1 MIRTTLLILVAATVS
16 TPAGSEELK
25 PELGRPA
32 PDGLVKSWNL
42 SVFPDGR
49 GLPQGSGSVAEG
61 KKIYN
66 QQCVACHAERGA
78 GGSGD
83 RLANA
88 EMGLT
93 EEYPQKTI
101 ANYWPYAT
109 TLFDFIRR
117 SMPMHNPG
125 SLNDDDVYALTAYL
139 LSLDGVIP
147 KDAIMNRDSL
157 PEVEMPN
164 AKGFIEIWHQP
175 EPSLHTNQ

>member
-1 MIRTTLLILVAATVS
+1 MIRTTLLILVAATIS
-16 TPAGSEELK
+16 TPAGSEEPK

-32 PDGLVKSWNL
+32 PDRLVESWNL

-61 KKIYN
+61 KRIYN

-117 SMPMHNPG
+117 SMPMHSPG
-125 SLNDDDVYALTAYL
+125 SLNNDETYALTAYL
-139 LSLDGVIP
+139 LSLDGIIDDNAVLDRQTLSKI
-147 KDAIMNRDSL
+147 N
-157 PEVEMPN
+157 MPN
-164 AKGFIEIWHQP
+164 EDGFIRIWP
-175 EPSLHTNQ
+175 DSDNKN